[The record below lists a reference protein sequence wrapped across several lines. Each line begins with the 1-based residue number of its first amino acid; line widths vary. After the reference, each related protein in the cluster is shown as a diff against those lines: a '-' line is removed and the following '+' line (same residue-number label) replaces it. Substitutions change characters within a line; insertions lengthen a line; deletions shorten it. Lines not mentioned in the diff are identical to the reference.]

1 LSKFLIE
8 QAMPHKSG
16 FVNIIG
22 NPNVGKSTLMNVLV
36 GERVSIITAKA
47 QTTRDRIMGIVNGDD
62 FQIVYSDT
70 PGVINPGYKL
80 HERMMKSVQSAFTD
94 ADIILFMTDVTES
107 EKSTEATVKK
117 LKRVD
122 LPLVVLI
129 NKVDLVEQA
138 EVGEMAEKWAKL
150 LPKATVLPISALKK
164 FNAKGVFEIILE
176 HLPEFP
182 PYFPKDQL
190 TDKPEKFF
198 VGEIIREK
206 IFKYYKQE
214 IPYSVAVVIE
224 SFKDEEKI
232 VKIRA
237 EIVVERESQ
246 KAIVIGHKGKALKNL
261 GIQARRDIENFL
273 QKKVFL
279 QTYVKVDKDW
289 RKSER
294 SLKNLGY
301 GE

>member
-1 LSKFLIE
+1 M
-8 QAMPHKSG
+8 AHKAG

-36 GERVSIITAKA
+36 GERVSIITSKA

-70 PGVINPGYKL
+70 PGVIDPGYKL
-80 HERMMKSVQSAFTD
+80 HEKMMKSVQTAFTD
-94 ADIILFMTDVTES
+94 ADIMLFMTDVTES
-107 EKSTEATVKK
+107 EKSTEAIVEK
-117 LKRVD
+117 LKKVAA
-122 LPLVVLI
+122 PLVILI
-129 NKVDLVEQA
+129 NKVDLVEQD
-138 EVGEMAEKWAKL
+138 EVKELAKRWAQL
-150 LPKATVLPISALKK
+150 FPKATVLPISALKK
-164 FNAKGVFEIILE
+164 FNTKGVFEIILE
-176 HLPEFP
+176 HLPESP
-182 PYFPKDQL
+182 AYFPKDQL
-190 TDKPEKFF
+190 TDKPERFF

-214 IPYSVAVVIE
+214 VPYSVAVVIE
-224 SFKDEEKI
+224 SFKEEPKI

-246 KAIVIGHKGKALKNL
+246 KGIMIGHKGKALKNL
-261 GIQARRDIENFL
+261 GIQARREIENFL

-289 RKSER
+289 RRSER

-301 GE
+301 GG

>member
-1 LSKFLIE
+1 M
-8 QAMPHKSG
+8 AHKAG

-36 GERVSIITAKA
+36 GERVSIITSKA

-70 PGVINPGYKL
+70 PGVIDPGYKL
-80 HERMMKSVQSAFTD
+80 HEKMMKSVQTAFND

-107 EKSTEATVKK
+107 EKSTEASVKK
-117 LKRVD
+117 LKNAD
-122 LPLVVLI
+122 APLVILV
-129 NKVDLVEQA
+129 NKIDLVEQD
-138 EVGEMAEKWAKL
+138 EVIELVKRWTQL
-150 LPKATVLPISALKK
+150 FPKAVLLPISALKK
-164 FNAKGVFEIILE
+164 FNTQGVFEIILE
-176 HLPEFP
+176 HLPESP
-182 PYFPKDQL
+182 AYFPKDQL
-190 TDKPEKFF
+190 TDKPERFF
-198 VGEIIREK
+198 IGEIIREK

-214 IPYSVAVVIE
+214 VPYSVAVVVE
-224 SFKDEEKI
+224 SFKEEPKL

-246 KAIVIGHKGKALKNL
+246 KGIMIGNKGKALKNL
-261 GIQARRDIENFL
+261 GIQARREIENFL

-289 RKSER
+289 RRSEKA
-294 SLKNLGY
+294 LKNLGY